1 MNYLAMMQISMRRIG
16 LFAVFIILFF
26 LSLYQY
32 LRFDKTKSILLSII
46 EKQKDEFHRQIV
58 KRESAYYAMKEIK
71 RIGLSSSS
79 IDSYICKYCRSNPSK
94 LPSRSFLLSICRLNS
109 LDCHT

>member
-1 MNYLAMMQISMRRIG
+1 MMQISMRRIG

-58 KRESAYYAMKEIK
+58 KRESAYYAMKEI
-71 RIGLSSSS
+71 
-79 IDSYICKYCRSNPSK
+79 IDMQFQNEGRRMQPDDIVCEDGNKDRKSVV
-94 LPSRSFLLSICRLNS
+94 
-109 LDCHT
+109 